1 MKSILISNLVADMK
15 LQGFYLCLEKKIL
28 KKKDGSIYLNLLL
41 QDKSGVI
48 RARIWDNVQRLS
60 KKFSIGDPVA
70 VKGITYQYGE
80 NLLIK
85 IENISRA
92 DEKKYKQYG
101 FKASDLIPLSKKN
114 PNELW
119 KELDKEINLISKSHL
134 KKLTREILKDHK
146 NKFKIYPASI
156 SYHYNY
162 QNGLIEQTVSL
173 LKIAKQIGSHYEV
186 DIDLLISGVCLHQ
199 IGKLYSINLGS
210 VVSKSSHKSLVGNAI
225 ISRDV
230 VNKYISKVKNFPDE
244 DKLRLEHLILS
255 YQGRKEGQSP
265 VEPQTLEAILLHSI
279 NFIDSKINF
288 MRRDES

>member
-1 MKSILISNLVADMK
+1 MK

-101 FKASDLIPLSKKN
+101 FKASDLMVDSLTQ
-114 PNELW
+114 
-119 KELDKEINLISKSHL
+119 LISKKRQKL
-134 KKLTREILKDHK
+134 K
-146 NKFKIYPASI
+146 
-156 SYHYNY
+156 
-162 QNGLIEQTVSL
+162 QN
-173 LKIAKQIGSHYEV
+173 
-186 DIDLLISGVCLHQ
+186 
-199 IGKLYSINLGS
+199 
-210 VVSKSSHKSLVGNAI
+210 
-225 ISRDV
+225 
-230 VNKYISKVKNFPDE
+230 
-244 DKLRLEHLILS
+244 
-255 YQGRKEGQSP
+255 
-265 VEPQTLEAILLHSI
+265 
-279 NFIDSKINF
+279 
-288 MRRDES
+288 

>member
-1 MKSILISNLVADMK
+1 MSSFID
-15 LQGFYLCLEKKIL
+15 L
-28 KKKDGSIYLNLLL
+28 K
-41 QDKSGVI
+41 
-48 RARIWDNVQRLS
+48 
-60 KKFSIGDPVA
+60 
-70 VKGITYQYGE
+70 TT
-80 NLLIK
+80 
-85 IENISRA
+85 
-92 DEKKYKQYG
+92 
-101 FKASDLIPLSKKN
+101 SKKN

-225 ISRDV
+225 ISRDI

-255 YQGRKEGQSP
+255 YQGRKEWQSP

-279 NFIDSKINF
+279 NFIDSKINY
-288 MRRDES
+288 MRRDEL

>member
-70 VKGITYQYGE
+70 IKGITYQYGE
-80 NLLIK
+80 
-85 IENISRA
+85 
-92 DEKKYKQYG
+92 
-101 FKASDLIPLSKKN
+101 
-114 PNELW
+114 
-119 KELDKEINLISKSHL
+119 ELDKEINLISKSHL

-173 LKIAKQIGSHYEV
+173 LKIAKQIGTHYEV

-255 YQGRKEGQSP
+255 YQGRKEWQSP